1 MTLSGNYS
9 QAILH
14 TFLDIKQ
21 YTDIF
26 REPLANNTTH
36 FSRAYIK
43 QSWHTESYRELT
55 GKQYHTL
62 FQYLYQPILRWDFHR
77 FPSKLNYN
85 KKLFQ
90 SSYCTILNTISK
102 SYYQTI
108 LTLTETANS
117 HPESQFDTSP
127 SSIKILKNGSAFPSP
142 GGGVGCGYGERGY
155 VHYDAWYVHWASP
168 EKKQPFNLPWE
179 FYPRLHHWKFHK
191 IVLDPLVV
199 PRPKTKTP
207 GNSTLFF
214 LGDPWKFHFVF
225 N

>member
-43 QSWHTESYRELT
+43 QSWHTGSYRELT

-108 LTLTETANS
+108 LTLIETANS

-127 SSIKILKNGSAFPSP
+127 SSIKILKNGSALPSP
-142 GGGVGCGYGERGY
+142 GGGVGCGYGDVCALWCLICSLGHSR
-155 VHYDAWYVHWASP
+155 
-168 EKKQPFNLPWE
+168 KKTTFNLP
-179 FYPRLHHWKFHK
+179 
-191 IVLDPLVV
+191 
-199 PRPKTKTP
+199 
-207 GNSTLFF
+207 
-214 LGDPWKFHFVF
+214 
-225 N
+225 

>member
-108 LTLTETANS
+108 LTLIETANS

-127 SSIKILKNGSAFPSP
+127 SSIKILKNGSALPSP

-155 VHYDAWYVHWASP
+155 VHYDAWYVHWAIP
-168 EKKQPFNLPWE
+168 EKKQPLI
-179 FYPRLHHWKFHK
+179 YPGNF
-191 IVLDPLVV
+191 
-199 PRPKTKTP
+199 TQGSTT
-207 GNSTLFF
+207 GNSTKLC
-214 LGDPWKFHFVF
+214 
-225 N
+225 

>member
-43 QSWHTESYRELT
+43 QYWHTESYRELT
-55 GKQYHTL
+55 GKQYYTL
-62 FQYLYQPILRWDFHR
+62 FQYLYQAILRWDFQR

-90 SSYCTILNTISK
+90 SSYCTILNTIWK

-108 LTLTETANS
+108 LTLIETANS

-127 SSIKILKNGSAFPSP
+127 SSIKILKNGSALPSP
-142 GGGVGCGYGERGY
+142 GGGVGCGYGDVCALWCLICSLGHSR
-155 VHYDAWYVHWASP
+155 
-168 EKKQPFNLPWE
+168 KKTTFNLPWE
-179 FYPRLHHWKFHK
+179 FYPKLHHWKFHK

>member
-90 SSYCTILNTISK
+90 SSYCTILNTIWK

-108 LTLTETANS
+108 LTLIETANS
-117 HPESQFDTSP
+117 HPESIWHKSLQHKNSEKWISP
-127 SSIKILKNGSAFPSP
+127 PITRGWGWVWVRGCMCTMMLDMFIGPFQKKN
-142 GGGVGCGYGERGY
+142 
-155 VHYDAWYVHWASP
+155 
-168 EKKQPFNLPWE
+168 NL
-179 FYPRLHHWKFHK
+179 
-191 IVLDPLVV
+191 
-199 PRPKTKTP
+199 
-207 GNSTLFF
+207 
-214 LGDPWKFHFVF
+214 
-225 N
+225 